1 MKCIAKKNLRDFA
14 ETKYQ
19 ELLLEL
25 EDTRQKNSLKLI
37 KSNVSVK
44 FFLRCSVKDEK
55 NSTRK

>member
-1 MKCIAKKNLRDFA
+1 MKCIAKKNLHDFA

-37 KSNVSVK
+37 KSNVSVN